1 MSLIDRKYLLKVKL
15 DVTIHKT
22 KQSIRIHD
30 IDDKLHD
37 NSKYIKFDFYVIDT
51 LSNQSSIIIHFRRE
65 IHLMNDLR
73 AHALL
78 DVDILE
84 FEQIIFDMSKRTI
97 TFFACS
103 DLTVLM
109 KLIFKNQ
116 RIVQTII
123 LIDKIIISS
132 HICLIVSV
140 KIRDQSLSTNKDYNF
155 ESKQNFQQLE
165 FEDDFFNH
173 IIDVH
178 FVVVQIRNV
187 INVSIILFKHAK
199 IDILR
204 DFEKKDCYHVS
215 FDDKHLT
222 TISSR
227 N

>member
-37 NSKYIKFDFYVIDT
+37 NSKYTKFDFYVVDT
-51 LSNQSSIIIHFRRE
+51 LSNQSSIIVHFRRE
-65 IHLMNDLR
+65 IHLMNDLKV
-73 AHALL
+73 HALL

-84 FEQIIFDMSKRTI
+84 FEQVILDMSKRTI
-97 TFFACS
+97 TFFACNN
-103 DLTVLM
+103 LTVFM

-116 RIVQTII
+116 RIVRAIK

-132 HICLIVSV
+132 HTCLVVSV
-140 KIRDQSLSTNKDYNF
+140 KIRDQNLSTDRDYNF

-165 FEDDFFNH
+165 LENDFFNH

-178 FVVVQIRNV
+178 FAVVQIRNV
-187 INVSIILFKHAK
+187 INVSIILSKHAK
-199 IDILR
+199 IDMLR
-204 DFEKKDCYHVS
+204 DFEKKNCYHVF

-227 N
+227 S